1 MTSSSPANKA
11 DDQENYQNNLE
22 SFSSIFSN
30 TGSEQVNLFTP
41 QRQKPQQQTVSPQF
55 ISPKRSS
62 SVFEQRFQSSR
73 PINRIFSPSAQD
85 QQLGVGRGS
94 PSKSPASSRAARH
107 RELFLNR
114 VKHDRD
120 TDRYNQRGEQL
131 LMLEHINEQRQWV
144 EKMRRS
150 ADNVFREYRLEEL
163 DPEQIEEDD
172 DSNQINP
179 DESMLDRDYDLT
191 PPEDP
196 EVQLPERGAGQLTT
210 STFVERDEQESLYS
224 DGVDYDEI
232 FLNLI
237 NGKQDSI
244 SGDVDM
250 SG

>member
-1 MTSSSPANKA
+1 
-11 DDQENYQNNLE
+11 
-22 SFSSIFSN
+22 
-30 TGSEQVNLFTP
+30 
-41 QRQKPQQQTVSPQF
+41 
-55 ISPKRSS
+55 
-62 SVFEQRFQSSR
+62 
-73 PINRIFSPSAQD
+73 
-85 QQLGVGRGS
+85 
-94 PSKSPASSRAARH
+94 
-107 RELFLNR
+107 
-114 VKHDRD
+114 
-120 TDRYNQRGEQL
+120 
-131 LMLEHINEQRQWV
+131 MLEHINEQRQWV